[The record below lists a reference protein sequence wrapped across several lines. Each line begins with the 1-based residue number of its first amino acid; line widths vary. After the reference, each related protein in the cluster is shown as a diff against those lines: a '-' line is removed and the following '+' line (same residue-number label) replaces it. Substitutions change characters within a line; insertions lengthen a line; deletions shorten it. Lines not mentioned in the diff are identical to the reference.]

1 MRISGGF
8 ARGITLRVPHG
19 NAVRPA
25 TDGMRQSVFS
35 SLAPRL
41 DGARFVDLF
50 AGSGTYGL
58 EALSR
63 GAASGWFVE
72 QNHKAAT
79 FLKQNLEAVCKSI
92 GRPVADCGR
101 VLVLD
106 ALTAPLAD
114 AKAEL
119 CFIDP
124 PYEIIPEVAPV
135 LFKRLHEQLDPAVD
149 PLVIFEMPGELELSP
164 EGWTCV
170 KRIGKGRR
178 QPSVC
183 FFRRQ

>member
-1 MRISGGF
+1 M
-8 ARGITLRVPHG
+8 
-19 NAVRPA
+19 RPA

-41 DGARFVDLF
+41 GGARFIDLF

-63 GAASGWFVE
+63 GAATGVFVE
-72 QNHKAAT
+72 QNNKAAAC
-79 FLKQNLEAVCKSI
+79 LKQNLEAVCKSI
-92 GRPVADCGR
+92 GRPVTDCGR
-101 VLVLD
+101 VLVMD
-106 ALTAPLAD
+106 ALTAPLAE

-124 PYEIIPEVAPV
+124 PYEIIEQVAPV
-135 LFKRLHEQLDPAVD
+135 VFARLAEAMDPRVD
-149 PLVIFEMPGELELSP
+149 PLVVFEMPGELELKP